1 MNKFLKALVL
11 GLSLAA
17 SNANALEIQ
26 QSEIGDKFLMVCN
39 AGHVNSVNINRCLDG
54 FSSIDIKEYVES
66 KGLKLDSYEAQVS
79 QGLVYVI
86 MKVSK

>member
-39 AGHVNSVNINRCLDG
+39 ARHVNSVNINRCLDG

>member
-1 MNKFLKALVL
+1 MNKFLKVLVL
-11 GLSLAA
+11 ALGLA
-17 SNANALEIQ
+17 SFNSNALEVQ

-39 AGHVNSVNINRCLDG
+39 AGHVNSANINRCLDG

>member
-1 MNKFLKALVL
+1 MNKLLKALVL
-11 GLSLAA
+11 ALSLA
-17 SNANALEIQ
+17 SFNSNALEVQ

-39 AGHVNSVNINRCLDG
+39 AGHVNSANINRCLDG